1 MNTGYEIY
9 KDLDA
14 LRGSGD
20 PRIQDLKR
28 AAQEKIN
35 EIRRLRLKRELQMRY
50 IDDMTWDEIA
60 DASSRNRAETS
71 DAPRKRV
78 KRYIDTLRE

>member
-1 MNTGYEIY
+1 MNTEYEIY
-9 KDLDA
+9 KELDA

-20 PRIQDLKR
+20 PRIPELKR
-28 AAQEKIN
+28 AAQEKIKD
-35 EIRRLRLKRELQMRY
+35 IRRLRLKREMQMRY

-60 DASSRNRAETS
+60 DASTQNRAETS

-78 KRYIDTLRE
+78 KRYINTLRV